1 MKYLSL
7 LPADEVRISPT
18 NSVKILP
25 LERGVVVN
33 VSDAVYSQSVFV
45 PNSDKGR
52 IASVLR
58 AGESLSACEP
68 CEGVIWIAATDDN
81 TGVTLGTAA
90 TLQTCHDGPSVFLTP
105 DAAARV
111 AELIDANPDPLSVA
125 KQRMND
131 NLRKVF
137 G

>member
-1 MKYLSL
+1 M
-7 LPADEVRISPT
+7 PVEAMTIDEVRISPT
-18 NSVKILP
+18 DSVKVLP
-25 LERGVVVN
+25 LDRGVVVY

-52 IASVLR
+52 IASALR

-68 CEGVIWIAATDDN
+68 CEGIIWILATTDN
-81 TGVTLGTAA
+81 TGVTLGVAA

-111 AELIDANPDPLSVA
+111 AGLIDADPLSGA
-125 KQRMND
+125 EQRMND